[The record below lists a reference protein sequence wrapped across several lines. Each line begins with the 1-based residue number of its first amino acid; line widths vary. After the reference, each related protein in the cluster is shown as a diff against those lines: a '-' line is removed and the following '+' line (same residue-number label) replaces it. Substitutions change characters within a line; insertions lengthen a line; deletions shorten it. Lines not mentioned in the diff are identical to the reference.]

1 MRILMLNH
9 NVAWSG
15 GTFFRAYHFAR
26 QMAKSGHQLTLLT
39 ISPTRRFGFGE
50 QMSDGVRVVETPDLF
65 WGRGRTGWDP
75 WDTLSRLLF
84 VRRRSWDL
92 VHAFDSRPAVILPAL
107 LLRRRGIP
115 LVMDWADWWGRG
127 GTIYERPNQL
137 LWRMLAPIET
147 FFEEAFRRYADGTT
161 VISEALYQRALS
173 LQVTESTM
181 IRIPQGSDVGQI
193 RPLDRSEARQALGLP
208 LDAPLLGHLGVL
220 QPKDAALL
228 LNAFKIIRKCHGHC
242 KLIMIGNHRAHI
254 AQYEMGRNSVIET
267 SYVDY
272 ENLVRYLAA
281 CDVLML
287 PLCNT
292 TSNQARWPS
301 RINDYLAVGRP
312 IITCPVG
319 DVSVLFREHDIGL
332 LANDNPQDFARATL
346 SLLEDQALREEMG
359 SNARRTAEGQLSW
372 ERLAAQLEEFYHKIV
387 YQQDQDK
394 MGQSGA
400 MDKKRKEPR
409 HVA

>member
-9 NVAWSG
+9 NVAWRG
-15 GTFFRAYHFAR
+15 GTFFRAYHFALH
-26 QMAKSGHQLTLLT
+26 MAKRGRQVTLLT
-39 ISPTRRFGFGE
+39 VSPTRRFGYDE
-50 QMSDGVRVVETPDLF
+50 RMSDGVRLVETPDLF

-84 VRRRSWDL
+84 VRRQSWDL

-127 GTIYERPNQL
+127 GTIYERRNQL

-161 VISEALYQRALS
+161 VISQPLYQRALS
-173 LQVTESTM
+173 LNVNESTM
-181 IRIPQGSDVGQI
+181 IRIPQGSDVDRI
-193 RPLDRSEARQALGLP
+193 RPLDQSQARQALGLP

-242 KLIMIGNHRAHI
+242 KLIMIGNHRVNI
-254 AQYEMGRNSVIET
+254 EQYEIGRNSVIET
-267 SYVDY
+267 GYVDY
-272 ENLVRYLAA
+272 ENLVRYLAG

-287 PLCNT
+287 PLRNT
-292 TSNQARWPS
+292 ISNQARWPS

-319 DVSVLFREHDIGL
+319 DVSELFREHNIGL
-332 LANDNPQDFARATL
+332 LAPDNPQDFAGATL

-359 SNARRTAEGQLSW
+359 FNARRIAEEQLSW
-372 ERLAAQLEEFYHKIV
+372 EILTVQLEKFYRKILS
-387 YQQDQDK
+387 QQDEK
-394 MGQSGA
+394 VGQGDA
-400 MDKKRKEPR
+400 REKKQKDRR